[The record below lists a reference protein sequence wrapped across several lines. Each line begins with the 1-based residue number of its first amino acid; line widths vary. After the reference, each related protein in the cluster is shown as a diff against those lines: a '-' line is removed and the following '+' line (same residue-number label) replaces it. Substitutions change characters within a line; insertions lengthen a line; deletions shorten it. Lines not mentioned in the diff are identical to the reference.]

1 VSEDKVLD
9 FGSGYTGRW
18 VGWHP
23 DRELNPQYAGIEDLE
38 CAVLLLT
45 CPHGEGG
52 VPTHPPEYADVF
64 KQDAWTVESWDPLT
78 LSPSILRTECG
89 CHGFIRNGGWVP
101 A

>member
-1 VSEDKVLD
+1 VTENFD

-23 DRELNPQYAGIEDLE
+23 DRELNPQYAGIRDLDR
-38 CAVLLLT
+38 AALLIT
-45 CPHGEGG
+45 CPHGTEG
-52 VPTHPPEYADVF
+52 VVSVHPPDYNPIFGVA
-64 KQDAWTVESWDPLT
+64 AWTVESWEPLT

-89 CHGFIRNGGWVP
+89 CHGFLRDGKWVS